1 MTRAVRHPPGRG
13 GRLWLQRRLAT
24 ARRGAELLD
33 LKLRILRREEL
44 RFAAL
49 AERTGEQWDRQVAE
63 AERWLLR
70 AAAVAGERGVRPD
83 ALAEAASVDVT
94 WASVM
99 GVRYPA
105 SASCRPATPAPGGA
119 VSASAAVP
127 LAAEAYRDALVAGV
141 EHAVAAAAARVVAAE
156 VTVTGGRLRAIED
169 RWVPELEAA
178 LHALEL
184 SLDELERGDG
194 VRLRWAAGRRGEAR

>member
-1 MTRAVRHPPGRG
+1 
-13 GRLWLQRRLAT
+13 
-24 ARRGAELLD
+24 
-33 LKLRILRREEL
+33 
-44 RFAAL
+44 
-49 AERTGEQWDRQVAE
+49 
-63 AERWLLR
+63 
-70 AAAVAGERGVRPD
+70 
-83 ALAEAASVDVT
+83 
-94 WASVM
+94 
-99 GVRYPA
+99 
-105 SASCRPATPAPGGA
+105 

-127 LAAEAYRDALVAGV
+127 LAAEAYRAALVAGV